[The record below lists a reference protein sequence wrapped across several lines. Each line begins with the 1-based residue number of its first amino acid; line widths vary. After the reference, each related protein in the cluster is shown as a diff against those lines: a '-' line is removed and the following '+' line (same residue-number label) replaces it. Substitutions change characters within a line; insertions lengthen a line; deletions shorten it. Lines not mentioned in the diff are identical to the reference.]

1 MTVSNIMPYSA
12 AIPEYQKPGI
22 PYTGILC
29 HRMPLYNLDVSNM
42 FKDVLIISHQ
52 PASSRKSLCR
62 VAVLLPWTGLWSP
75 TATFGTAYYA
85 IVCHCTTWT
94 FQTCSKMF
102 SSFLTNLQ
110 APEKVCAVSPSCC
123 LGQVCDLLQP
133 PLGTIGTICPVEC
146 AGTAP
151 DTCILASWKW
161 GFTEVRWDSRFM

>member
-1 MTVSNIMPYSA
+1 MWCLIPLPYRNTRNPVYR
-12 AIPEYQKPGI
+12 IP
-22 PYTGILC
+22 
-29 HRMPLYNLDVSNM
+29 
-42 FKDVLIISHQ
+42 
-52 PASSRKSLCR
+52 
-62 VAVLLPWTGLWSP
+62 
-75 TATFGTAYYA
+75 AYYA
-85 IVCHCTTWT
+85 IVCHCTTCT